1 MRTTHKRLFS
11 FEKVTRRVE
20 ITILSDTKLFIMKK
34 LLLSALSALFL
45 SFSSAGQTTL
55 FQDDFES
62 GNSNWS
68 FNGSGD
74 NAWIVNNTYF
84 GGGFV
89 TDTPNQPGGNTNY
102 MHIMSGLGCSFLNAC
117 NANFDTGSA
126 SLQNADLATGVD
138 ASAASSVSL
147 EFWYLCMG
155 AAGTSYGTA
164 HVSVDGGATWALVG
178 TYAGVSSW
186 TQETIDLSAQAAGQS
201 DVRVRFQWTNGGSGL
216 DPAFAVDDVTISAM
230 MGGGGSNA
238 ISTTNDVSPAAWCEG
253 TTTSV
258 TVNFTATGTYT
269 AGNVYTA
276 EISDATGSFASPTAI
291 GNLSSTVSGVL
302 TIPCTVPGTLPAG
315 TGYRIRVLSTNPS
328 VTGSD
333 NGADLVISSAPTVT
347 QDPFTQVC
355 VYDQLFALTGGAP
368 AGGTYTGP
376 GVVAGAFDP
385 GTAGV
390 GTHTIVYTY
399 TDGTGCSNTAQQA
412 LVVDACASIAIK
424 ESNKMAV
431 YPNPTKGE
439 LVVSGS
445 NQYDELLVFDIYNR
459 LLVKFYKSSSNRYDL
474 SVLPRG
480 VFIVKIR
487 NANKEES
494 FRVLKL

>member
-1 MRTTHKRLFS
+1 
-11 FEKVTRRVE
+11 
-20 ITILSDTKLFIMKK
+20 MKK
-34 LLLSALSALFL
+34 LLLSALGAALLNFT
-45 SFSSAGQTTL
+45 SFGQTIL

-62 GNSNWS
+62 GTSNWS

-74 NAWIVNNTYF
+74 NAWIVNNVYS

-126 SLQNADLATGVD
+126 SLQNADM
-138 ASAASSVSL
+138 SAGLNALSASSVFV
-147 EFWYLCMG
+147 EFWYLCAG
-155 AAGTSYGTA
+155 AAGTSYGSA
-164 HVSVDGGATWALVG
+164 HVSVDGGLTWTNVAT
-178 TYAGVSSW
+178 YSGVTSW
-186 TQETIDLSAQAAGQS
+186 TQETLDISAIAAGQS
-201 DVRVRFQWTNGGSGL
+201 DVRVRFQWQNGGAGN
-216 DPAFAVDDVTISAM
+216 DPAFAVDDVVVSAM
-230 MGGGGSNA
+230 MGGSNS

-253 TTTSV
+253 VTTSI
-258 TVNFTATGTYT
+258 TVNFTSTGTYT
-269 AGNVYTA
+269 TGNVYTA
-276 EISDATGSFASPTAI
+276 EISDALGSFATPTAI
-291 GNLSSTVSGVL
+291 GSLSSTASGAL

-315 TGYRIRVLSTNPS
+315 AGYRIRVLSTNPS

-333 NGADLVISSAPTVT
+333 NGTDLVISSSPVVT

-355 VYDQLFALTGGAP
+355 VYDQLFALTGGTP

-412 LVVDACASIAIK
+412 LVVDACASISEEEID
-424 ESNKMAV
+424 ELLI
-431 YPNPTKGE
+431 YPNPT
-439 LVVSGS
+439 SGQLNISGGDYDHLSVMDLSGRKVFESKKLTS
-445 NQYDELLVFDIYNR
+445 NNYDLADIPTGVY
-459 LLVKFYKSSSNRYDL
+459 LVKVISDKTE
-474 SVLPRG
+474 
-480 VFIVKIR
+480 KT
-487 NANKEES
+487 
-494 FRVLKL
+494 FRLIKK

>member
-1 MRTTHKRLFS
+1 
-11 FEKVTRRVE
+11 
-20 ITILSDTKLFIMKK
+20 MKK
-34 LLLSALSALFL
+34 LLLSALGAALF
-45 SFSSAGQTTL
+45 SFTSFGQTTL

-62 GNSNWS
+62 GTSNWS

-74 NAWIVNNTYF
+74 NAWVVNNIYA
-84 GGGFV
+84 GFAPFIV
-89 TDTPNQPGGNTNY
+89 DTPNQPTANTNY
-102 MHIMSGLGCSFLNAC
+102 MHIMNGTVCTSLGVC

-126 SLQNADLATGVD
+126 SLQNADLASGVD
-138 ASAASSVSL
+138 ASGASSVSL
-147 EFWYLCMG
+147 EFWYLCAG
-155 AAGTSYGTA
+155 AAGTSYGTV
-164 HVSVDGGATWALVG
+164 HVSVDGGTTWTNVAT
-178 TYAGVSSW
+178 YSGVSTW
-186 TQETIDLSAQAAGQS
+186 TQETLDITSIAAGQS
-201 DVRVRFQWTNGGSGL
+201 NVIVRFQWQNGGAGN
-216 DPAFAVDDVTISAM
+216 DPAFAVDDVVIAAM

-276 EISDATGSFASPTAI
+276 EISDATGSFAAPTAI
-291 GNLSSTVSGVL
+291 GSLSSTASGAL

-333 NGADLVISSAPTVT
+333 NGANLVISTAPTVT

-355 VYDQLFALTGGAP
+355 VYDQLFALTGGTP

-385 GTAGV
+385 ATAGV

-412 LVVDACASIAIK
+412 LVVDACASIS
-424 ESNKMAV
+424 EEETNELTM
-431 YPNPTKGE
+431 YPNPT
-439 LVVSGS
+439 SGQLNISGGDYDHLSVMDLSGRKVFESKKLAS
-445 NQYDELLVFDIYNR
+445 N
-459 LLVKFYKSSSNRYDL
+459 KYDL
-474 SVLPRG
+474 SDVPTG
-480 VFIVKIR
+480 VYLVKVISD
-487 NANKEES
+487 KTEKT
-494 FRVLKL
+494 FRLIKK

>member
-1 MRTTHKRLFS
+1 
-11 FEKVTRRVE
+11 
-20 ITILSDTKLFIMKK
+20 MKK
-34 LLLSALSALFL
+34 LLLSALGAALF
-45 SFSSAGQTTL
+45 SFTSFGQTTL

-62 GNSNWS
+62 GTSNWS

-74 NAWIVNNTYF
+74 NAWIVNNVYS

-138 ASAASSVSL
+138 ASGASSVSL
-147 EFWYLCMG
+147 EFWYLC
-155 AAGTSYGTA
+155 AGSTGVSYGSVY
-164 HVSVDGGATWALVG
+164 VSVDGGTTWNNVAT
-178 TYAGVSSW
+178 YSNVSVW
-186 TQETIDLSAQAAGQS
+186 TQETLDITSIAAGQS
-201 DVRVRFQWTNGGSGL
+201 NVIVRFQWQNGGGGN
-216 DPAFAVDDVTISAM
+216 DPAFAVDDVVIAAM

-253 TTTSV
+253 TTSSV

-276 EISDATGSFASPTAI
+276 EISDATGSFAAPTAI
-291 GNLSSTVSGVL
+291 GNLSSTASGAL

-333 NGADLVISSAPTVT
+333 NGTDLVISTAPAVT

-355 VYDQLFALTGGAP
+355 VYDQLFALTGGTP

-385 GTAGV
+385 ATAGI

-412 LVVDACASIAIK
+412 LVVDACASIS
-424 ESNKMAV
+424 EEETEELTM
-431 YPNPTKGE
+431 YPNPT
-439 LVVSGS
+439 SGQLNISGGDYDHLSVMDLSGRKVFESKKLAS
-445 NQYDELLVFDIYNR
+445 N
-459 LLVKFYKSSSNRYDL
+459 KYDL
-474 SVLPRG
+474 SDVPTG
-480 VFIVKIR
+480 VYLVKVISD
-487 NANKEES
+487 KTEKT
-494 FRVLKL
+494 FRLIKK